1 MSTTTMQIQQDNR
14 VVAGDIRVED
24 SPYGRVAFIN
34 TDLVT
39 DKTIAIM
46 LTCLE
51 DLKFEALGHGLFSI
65 VFRDDNR
72 PKGDM
77 VLYEGDEEPK
87 YEPSIWR
94 IFPDSKAAVCNL
106 YECIQSAIR
115 DTQNT
120 GKKKT
125 ECVSV
130 YAAAWK
136 NILQGFFHEAH
147 HGNSFLGNQDLL
159 DVLDNCLSEGQDA
172 TQIRED
178 EEDAAVEFARQ
189 MMFKIAKIMDCE
201 VEFSPVV
208 VNMVDTALM
217 AEIEAI
223 NGDAD
228 SPEEMKRWAMIQTYL
243 RDNGGVFYDPKV
255 PGTDTHTI
263 FLKTFKSFM
272 HFLSRDADN
281 DPAWNTQTTGVVKLE
296 AKFTP
301 YSGSAHDVDP
311 AVGQPNPGVVIATIQ
326 PEPGAIDAK
335 FTAYDDDD
343 AVPDFAYE
351 AATGNGAVA
360 PGFEGVANFQPVPAV
375 QPEVVQTPVVQP
387 VVNPTTDKW
396 IAPWEQPAQPVAPPA
411 PVNPTNGYNPNVI
424 VGEHAYQ
431 PVVLPA
437 GVSAMNVVYG
447 LYHKIFLHI
456 FRDCRY
462 NPANPAMPFEMAGN
476 IATPLVLD
484 QHESLFV
491 KEMTCTINNQYR
503 TGVRAQG
510 SISGYLM
517 DKERKLPGYDLTMS
531 TPEGTQIKRRFIPQ
545 NPHKVDVKTGALTAP
560 AQLARNGAGIMWIID
575 PDSPKGFSLR
585 IMNSVLQKSV
595 NGQWVNA

>member
-1 MSTTTMQIQQDNR
+1 MSTTTMQVQQDNR
-14 VVAGDIRVED
+14 IVAGDVRVED
-24 SPYGRVAFIN
+24 SPYGRVVFIN

-51 DLKFEALGHGLFSI
+51 DLKFEALGHGLFSV
-65 VFRDDNR
+65 VFREDNR
-72 PKGDM
+72 PKGEWVYVEPD
-77 VLYEGDEEPK
+77 DEDPT

-115 DTQNT
+115 DTQDT
-120 GKKKT
+120 VKKKT

-136 NILQGFFHEAH
+136 NILQGFFHEVH
-147 HGNSFLGNQDLL
+147 HGNSFLGNKDLL
-159 DVLDNCLSEGQDA
+159 DILDECTNRSEEA
-172 TQIRED
+172 AAQIRED
-178 EEDAAVEFARQ
+178 EETAAVEFARQ
-189 MMFKIAKIMDCE
+189 MLFKIAKIMDCE

-208 VNMVDTALM
+208 ANMVDMALM

-263 FLKTFKSFM
+263 YLKTFKSFM

-301 YSGSAHDVDP
+301 YSGSAHDVEP
-311 AVGQPNPGVVIATIQ
+311 SVGQPDPGVVITTIQ
-326 PEPGAIDAK
+326 PEPGTIDAK

-343 AVPDFAYE
+343 VVPDFEYE
-351 AATGNGAVA
+351 SDAVT
-360 PGFEGVANFQPVPAV
+360 PGFEGVTHFQPTPAV
-375 QPEVVQTPVVQP
+375 QPEVVQTPVQTA

-396 IAPWEQPAQPVAPPA
+396 VAPWEQAASPVAPTP
-411 PVNPTNGYNPNVI
+411 PVNPTNGYNPNVVI
-424 VGEHAYQ
+424 GEHAYQ
-431 PVVLPA
+431 PIVLPA
-437 GVSAMNVVYG
+437 GVNAMNVVYG
-447 LYHKIFLHI
+447 LYSKIFTHI

-462 NPANPAMPFEMAGN
+462 NPANQAMPFEMAGN

-545 NPHKVDVKTGALTAP
+545 NPHKVDVKTGALTAT

-585 IMNSVLQKSV
+585 ILNSVLQKNV